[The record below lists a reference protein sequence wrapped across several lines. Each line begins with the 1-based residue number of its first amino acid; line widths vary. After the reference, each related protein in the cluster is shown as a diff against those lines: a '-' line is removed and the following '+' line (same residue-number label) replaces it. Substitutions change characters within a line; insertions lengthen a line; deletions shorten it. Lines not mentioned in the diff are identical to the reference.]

1 VYIATKVTSEFKGG
15 SVEQTLDGSLY
26 LFPLPSGK
34 NAANPAAAQATSAL
48 VANPD
53 SARTP
58 GKTNR
63 QGPGWV
69 GSGGTQTEGG
79 AATGNPSISRST
91 APDNPNIRPGSLR
104 DRQAQIRATYVPP
117 QQTVYLG
124 APNSNAYTDA
134 NGIVVGGDNLDYA
147 PPPRRPTDNTGANLA
162 VINTQSAVYYDGG
175 GPPKLPNTPEPGLL
189 DRFLNSVAKL
199 NPKAGQRGPDN
210 PTSQQISREE

>member
-1 VYIATKVTSEFKGG
+1 M
-15 SVEQTLDGSLY
+15 
-26 LFPLPSGK
+26 
-34 NAANPAAAQATSAL
+34 SAL
-48 VANPD
+48 VANGGD
-53 SARTP
+53 NQRT
-58 GKTNR
+58 GNTTR

-79 AATGNPSISRST
+79 AATGNPSVSRST

-134 NGIVVGGDNLDYA
+134 NGVVVGGDNLDYA

-162 VINTQSAVYYDGG
+162 VINTQSAVYYDGS

-189 DRFLNSVAKL
+189 DRFLNRVAGQNLKT
-199 NPKAGQRGPDN
+199 GQRGPDN
-210 PTSQQISREE
+210 PTSQKINREE